1 MTGKPAGPG
10 DLGLLDRFALWL
22 FPCLEG
28 NGEWSR
34 PCCAEVDHEAEA
46 GQ

>member
-1 MTGKPAGPG
+1 MTDQPATEPG
-10 DLGLLDRFALWL
+10 GLVDRFVLWL

-34 PCCAEVDHEAEA
+34 PCCIEIEPEHEAEA
-46 GQ
+46 E